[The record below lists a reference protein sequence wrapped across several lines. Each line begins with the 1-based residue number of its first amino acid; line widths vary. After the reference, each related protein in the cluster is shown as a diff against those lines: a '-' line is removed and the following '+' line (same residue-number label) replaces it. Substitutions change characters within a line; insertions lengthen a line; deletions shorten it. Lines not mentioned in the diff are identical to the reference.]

1 MTQEL
6 HRMYFFLQELED
18 YEVKN
23 VHVYAQYWKA
33 HWLMFLHIEVMQL
46 NVLTVVK
53 SHKAYF

>member
-6 HRMYFFLQELED
+6 HRMYFFLQELEY

-53 SHKAYF
+53 SHKA